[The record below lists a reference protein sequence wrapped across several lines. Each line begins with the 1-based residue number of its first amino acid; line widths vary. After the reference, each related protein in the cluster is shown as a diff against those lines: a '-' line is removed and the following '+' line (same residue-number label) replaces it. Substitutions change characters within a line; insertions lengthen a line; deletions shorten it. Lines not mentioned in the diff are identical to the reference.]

1 MLHRSLQVYS
11 ESGIIFQIPSKNE
24 QNMLHQSSHML
35 DALSGVVVA
44 PNGNLNVLCGIL
56 DAPTDE
62 PDTP

>member
-1 MLHRSLQVYS
+1 MLDRSWRVDS
-11 ESGIIFQIPSKNE
+11 EPCIIFQIPAKNE

-35 DALSGVVVA
+35 DALSGIVVA